1 MWALGGCMFLMRRL
15 GIREKKEAANYYLS
29 YWNLID
35 YIQRVEKEP

>member
-15 GIREKKEAANYYLS
+15 GIRKKKANYYHLS